1 MKLLFIFAGQG
12 YHANSL
18 FDIFRTDKK
27 AMNLLKIMSSAAE
40 IDFLQNDLEITNPH
54 SVQSI
59 IGAYQLTLF
68 SRLLP
73 HFTNHQVDLAGYS
86 LGEISAFLGSIN
98 ASPQDSFKLFRYRTQ
113 LMTSIVDKNI
123 IEEYDL
129 LSVVGQFILEEIQ
142 PVIAKHNC
150 YIAII
155 NSTQHVVIGGKISDL
170 TKLITALSQYPVR
183 HAKFLG
189 VYLPSHTDFYS
200 DKSKQFQQFLDENY
214 GFYSLK
220 YPVISPLE
228 LNKIYDARQERVL
241 LGQELCTT
249 LQWHRVCSLIGEY
262 QYNLIIDL
270 GPGDSMTT
278 ILTKANAES
287 LNIPLITASHYNS
300 LKGLCNAITSL
311 TSSYQ

>member
-1 MKLLFIFAGQG
+1 MKILFLFAGQG
-12 YHANSL
+12 YHAESL
-18 FDIFRTDKK
+18 FDIFQTDKK
-27 AMNLLKIMSSAAE
+27 TINYLKTMSSAAE
-40 IDFLQNDLEITNPH
+40 IDFLQNNLEMTNPY
-54 SVQSI
+54 SIQSI

-68 SRLLP
+68 SRLQPL
-73 HFTNHQVDLAGYS
+73 FTNHQVDLAGYS

-98 ASPQDSFKLFRYRTQ
+98 ANPRDSFKLFRYRTQ
-113 LMTSIVDKNI
+113 LMTSIVDNNI
-123 IEEYDL
+123 FAEYDL
-129 LSVVGQFILEEIQ
+129 LSVVGKFILEEIQ

-155 NSTQHVVIGGKISDL
+155 NSAQHVVIGGKISDL
-170 TKLITALSQYPVR
+170 RHLITALSQYPIS

-228 LNKIYDARQERVL
+228 LNKIYNAKQERAL
-241 LGQELCTT
+241 LAQELYTT
-249 LQWHRVCSLIGEY
+249 LQWHKVCDLIGEY
-262 QYNLIIDL
+262 QYNLIVNL

-278 ILTKANAES
+278 ILNKANTE
-287 LNIPLITASHYNS
+287 LFNTPLITASHYNS
-300 LKGLCNAITSL
+300 LKGICNAITSL
-311 TSSYQ
+311 SSSYQ